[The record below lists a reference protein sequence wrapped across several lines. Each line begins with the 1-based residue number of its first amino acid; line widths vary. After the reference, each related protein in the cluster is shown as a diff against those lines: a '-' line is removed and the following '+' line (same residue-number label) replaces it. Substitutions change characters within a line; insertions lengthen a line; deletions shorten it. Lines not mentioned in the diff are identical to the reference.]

1 MYRKPLIYCRFQKS
15 VGQLFGTQNAFPHRS
30 RDTGSFPDCPAE
42 ADLTHSVTE
51 LMLLVHFQSQDGG
64 MLEAEN
70 WRKQNAFLFL
80 STG

>member
-1 MYRKPLIYCRFQKS
+1 MQR
-15 VGQLFGTQNAFPHRS
+15 FPHRS

-51 LMLLVHFQSQDGG
+51 LMLLVKFQSQDGG
-64 MLEAEN
+64 VLEAEN
-70 WRKQNAFLFL
+70 WRKQNAFPFL